1 MKSKYTAEEI
11 AERTDADVSPRLEM
25 LLNQRTYVG
34 IWLYSGER
42 GSFWSV
48 EMSGVETEGWLED
61 GVQRVNNIDFL
72 LFDTFEEALK
82 VVNDLAIETSKQ
94 KNFAEV

>member
-34 IWLYSGER
+34 IWVYSGKL
-42 GSFWSV
+42 GTFWSV
-48 EMSGVETEGWLED
+48 EISGVETEGWLED
-61 GVQRVNNIDFL
+61 GVRRVSTIDFL

-94 KNFAEV
+94 DNFSEV